1 MQLSQTPV
9 ANGEADNMRKW
20 IAAMLLSLTLGALAS
35 PATSQERCFQEG
47 ESVCKQF
54 APDQPA
60 FLHTCERYR
69 DGLRLTF
76 KGIQCQAQMDDEITG
91 TWAGTQNCGGEI
103 DDIEYEL
110 EATSATTFRG
120 TWEDMNGAVHPF
132 QGTKSGNSVTWRDM
146 DSTYRLSLSGRSL
159 TGVLIWG
166 TYPKPCQVQ
175 MTKVD

>member
-1 MQLSQTPV
+1 MRTWLIRLLLAMACSWLSYFP
-9 ANGEADNMRKW
+9 
-20 IAAMLLSLTLGALAS
+20 AS
-35 PATSQERCFQEG
+35 SQERCFQEG

-54 APDQPA
+54 SPDQPF

-76 KGIQCQAQMDDEITG
+76 KGTQCQAQMDDAITG
-91 TWAGTQNCGGEI
+91 TWTGTQNCGGEI

-120 TWEDMNGAVHPF
+120 TWEDMNGSVHAF

-146 DSTYRLSLSGRSL
+146 DSSYRLTLQGGRSL
-159 TGVLIWG
+159 VGVLIWG
-166 TYPKPCQVQ
+166 TYPRPCQVQ
-175 MTKVD
+175 MSKVN